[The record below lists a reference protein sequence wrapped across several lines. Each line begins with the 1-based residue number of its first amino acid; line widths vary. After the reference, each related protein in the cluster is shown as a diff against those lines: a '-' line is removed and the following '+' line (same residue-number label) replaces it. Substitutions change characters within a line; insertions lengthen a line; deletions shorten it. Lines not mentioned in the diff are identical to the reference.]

1 MNQPNGQHDAA
12 LAALPA
18 IERQELAAAYG
29 KLLRKETLSRR
40 EKSALSRFERDREER
55 LRWQYYGSI
64 PKKHWQRMSGRQ
76 VKVINEQAARYGLPI
91 SGPVIDLSKFVRAF
105 HDFLAR
111 HAYRL
116 STEDDDLLRSGG
128 SSPAL
133 ERYREEKALIARLD
147 RLEREKEL
155 VSAKE
160 VEQFC
165 LWFADR
171 IRNAAELVGR
181 RFGDEALA
189 IYTDA
194 LDDCH
199 QMIRANAGRLWSAET
214 TIPEEAQ

>member
-1 MNQPNGQHDAA
+1 MTRR

-18 IERQELAAAYG
+18 MERQELAAAYG
-29 KLLRKETLSRR
+29 KLLRKEKLSRR
-40 EKSALSRFERDREER
+40 EQSALAKFERDREER

-76 VKVINEQAARYGLPI
+76 VKVLNEQAARYGLPI
-91 SGPVIDLSKFVRAF
+91 GGPVIDLSKFVAAF

-111 HAYRL
+111 HAYRFA
-116 STEDDDLLRSGG
+116 SEDDDLLRSGG
-128 SSPAL
+128 HSPAL

-160 VEQFC
+160 VEKFC
-165 LWFADR
+165 NWFADR

-194 LDDCH
+194 LDDCQ
-199 QMIRANAGRLWSAET
+199 QMIQANAGRLWRDDGPET
-214 TIPEEAQ
+214 PIPQEAQ